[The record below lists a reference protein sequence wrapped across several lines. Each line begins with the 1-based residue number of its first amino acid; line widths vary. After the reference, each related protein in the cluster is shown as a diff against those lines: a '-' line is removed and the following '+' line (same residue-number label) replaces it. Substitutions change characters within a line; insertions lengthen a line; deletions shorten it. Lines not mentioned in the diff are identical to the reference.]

1 MLLRDIVKYTAFIL
15 SLSFSIGV
23 FAEENLSAKKQYKL
37 VISEIVQILN
47 RNHFKKNIEI
57 SEGEV
62 IGNFFINLD
71 KEKII
76 FSLDEVD
83 SLSQEFENI
92 FDVEK
97 IFDIYRFYSDRSLE
111 LINHQNYFYPAGITG
126 NTRNFVGV
134 NT

>member
-1 MLLRDIVKYTAFIL
+1 MLLRDIVKYTAFIVT
-15 SLSFSIGV
+15 LSFAISV

-62 IGNFFINLD
+62 IGNFFVNLD

-76 FSLDEVD
+76 FEEIIYMTAFAL
-83 SLSQEFENI
+83 LS
-92 FDVEK
+92 
-97 IFDIYRFYSDRSLE
+97 S
-111 LINHQNYFYPAGITG
+111 
-126 NTRNFVGV
+126 
-134 NT
+134 